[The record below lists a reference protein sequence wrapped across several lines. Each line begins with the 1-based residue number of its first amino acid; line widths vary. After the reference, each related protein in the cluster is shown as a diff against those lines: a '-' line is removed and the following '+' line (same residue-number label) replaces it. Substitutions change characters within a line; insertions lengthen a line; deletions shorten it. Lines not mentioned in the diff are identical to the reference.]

1 MARRDVEDEADA
13 AAEGAA
19 VPEAPLL
26 PTDLRLALQV
36 GQFALLLLCVLYV
49 ARDLLLP
56 IVLAFV
62 LKLLLEP
69 AMRLLGRLRLPR
81 TAAALLL
88 ILAVSGM
95 LVGLGTAL
103 AGPAADWAAKLPEGI
118 PRLQERLAF
127 LSGPIEAV
135 RRFLEQIESYA
146 RGGGGGAPPPPAV
159 PVQSSGLAQA
169 LFAGMAGAAG
179 DLFTTLLLLF
189 FLLLS
194 GDTFLRRLVEVLPT
208 YRNKRQAVEIS
219 QRIEGDVSAYL
230 ATITVINAVVGLAT
244 AAIMWACGVGDPVL
258 WGTVAF
264 LLNYVPILL
273 NYVPILGPMVASV
286 VFLLAGLLSVETLW
300 LALLPVALYF
310 AVHLAEGETITP
322 LLLSRRFTL
331 NPVLVIISL
340 VFWHWMWGIPG
351 AILAVPL
358 LAIAKIVCDRIGPL
372 AALGHLLGD

>member
-1 MARRDVEDEADA
+1 MSQQDVKDEVAPGA
-13 AAEGAA
+13 AAKPAA
-19 VPEAPLL
+19 EPTEAPLL
-26 PTDLRLALQV
+26 SIDARLALQV
-36 GQFALLLLCVLYV
+36 GQFALLLFCVLYA
-49 ARDLLLP
+49 ARDLVLP
-56 IVLAFV
+56 VVLAFV

-88 ILAVSGM
+88 ILAVFGV

-135 RRFLEQIESYA
+135 RHFLAQIETYA
-146 RGGGGGAPPPPAV
+146 RGGGEAPAPAAV
-159 PVQSSGLAQA
+159 SVQPTGLSQA
-169 LFAGMAGAAG
+169 LFAGTAGAAG

-189 FLLLS
+189 FLLVS
-194 GDTFLRRLVEVLPT
+194 GDTLLRRLVEVLPT

-219 QRIEGDVSAYL
+219 QRIEDDVSAYL
-230 ATITVINAVVGLAT
+230 ATITVINAAVGVAT
-244 AAIMWACGVGDPVL
+244 AGIMWACGVGDPVL
-258 WGTVAF
+258 WGAVAF
-264 LLNYVPILL
+264 LLNYVPILG
-273 NYVPILGPMVASV
+273 PIVTVV

-300 LALLPVALYF
+300 LALLPAGLYF

-322 LLLSRRFTL
+322 LLLARRFTL
-331 NPVLVIISL
+331 NPVLVVLAL

-358 LAIAKIVCDRIGPL
+358 LAIAKIVCDRIASL
-372 AALGHLLGD
+372 AAFGHLLGD

>member
-1 MARRDVEDEADA
+1 M
-13 AAEGAA
+13 
-19 VPEAPLL
+19 
-26 PTDLRLALQV
+26 
-36 GQFALLLLCVLYV
+36 
-49 ARDLLLP
+49 
-56 IVLAFV
+56 LAFV

-88 ILAVSGM
+88 ILAVFGI

-135 RRFLEQIESYA
+135 RHFLAQIEIFA
-146 RGGGGGAPPPPAV
+146 RGGGAPAPAAVSAQPTGGL
-159 PVQSSGLAQA
+159 SQA
-169 LFAGMAGAAG
+169 LFAGTAGAAG

-189 FLLLS
+189 FLLVS
-194 GDTFLRRLVEVLPT
+194 GDIFLRRLIEVLPT

-219 QRIEGDVSAYL
+219 QRIEDDVSAYL
-230 ATITVINAVVGLAT
+230 ATITVINAVVGLAS
-244 AAIMWACGVGDPVL
+244 AGIMWACGVGDPVL
-258 WGTVAF
+258 WGAVAF
-264 LLNYVPILL
+264 LLNYVP
-273 NYVPILGPMVASV
+273 VLGPIVAVV
-286 VFLLAGLLSVETLW
+286 VFLLAGLLSVEALW
-300 LALLPVALYF
+300 LALLPAGLYF
-310 AVHLAEGETITP
+310 AVYIAEGETITP
-322 LLLSRRFTL
+322 LLLARRFTL
-331 NPVLVIISL
+331 NPVLVVIAL

-358 LAIAKIVCDRIGPL
+358 LAIAKIVCDRTASL

>member
-1 MARRDVEDEADA
+1 
-13 AAEGAA
+13 
-19 VPEAPLL
+19 
-26 PTDLRLALQV
+26 
-36 GQFALLLLCVLYV
+36 LLLCVLYA
-49 ARDLLLP
+49 ARDLVLP
-56 IVLAFV
+56 MVLAFV

-88 ILAVSGM
+88 ILAVFGV

-103 AGPAADWAAKLPEGI
+103 AGPTADWAAKLPEGI

-135 RRFLEQIESYA
+135 RHFLAQIETYA
-146 RGGGGGAPPPPAV
+146 QGEGGAPAPAAV
-159 PVQSSGLAQA
+159 SVQPTGLSQA
-169 LFAGMAGAAG
+169 LFAGTAGAAG

-189 FLLLS
+189 FLLVS

-219 QRIEGDVSAYL
+219 QRIEDDVSAYL
-230 ATITVINAVVGLAT
+230 ATITVVNAVVGLAS

-264 LLNYVPILL
+264 LLNYVPIL
-273 NYVPILGPMVASV
+273 GPMVTAV

-300 LALLPVALYF
+300 LALLPVGLYF
-310 AVHLAEGETITP
+310 AVHIAEGETITP
-322 LLLSRRFTL
+322 LLLARRFTL
-331 NPVLVIISL
+331 NPVLVVVSL

-351 AILAVPL
+351 AILAVPM
-358 LAIAKIVCDRIGPL
+358 LAIAKIACDRIASL
-372 AALGHLLGD
+372 AALGHLLGH